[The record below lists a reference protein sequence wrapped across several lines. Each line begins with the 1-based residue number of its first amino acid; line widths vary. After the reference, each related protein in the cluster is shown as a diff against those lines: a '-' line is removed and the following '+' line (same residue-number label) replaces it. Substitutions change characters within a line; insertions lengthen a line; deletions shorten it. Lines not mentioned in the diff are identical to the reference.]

1 MKIKS
6 IVALMVSLVL
16 LSGVA
21 QAQDFSFRFGFQLL
35 TIPSVQLSNELDFG
49 DFGLGSRFTAGTW
62 FGLITRV
69 SLDSYGF
76 VPIAENWQVYFGA
89 GLSSGVVLF
98 NGVLNDIHGLVGIRL
113 KQGLF
118 VEFVPRL
125 FFANCYQQ
133 SINCVGNPN
142 DPKLIG
148 WGIDFGFGFS
158 WRL

>member
-6 IVALMVSLVL
+6 IVALMVSLML
-16 LSGVA
+16 WSGVA

-35 TIPSVQLSNELDFG
+35 SIPSVQLSSELNFG

-62 FGLITRV
+62 FGFLTRV
-69 SLDSYGF
+69 SLDGYGF
-76 VPIAENWQVYFGA
+76 VPISENWQVYFGA

-98 NGVLNDIHGLVGIRL
+98 GGVLNDIHGLVGIRL
-113 KQGLF
+113 RQGFF

-125 FFANCYQQ
+125 FLATCYQQ
-133 SINCVGNPN
+133 GINCVGNPN
-142 DPKLIG
+142 DPKAIG
-148 WGIDFGFGFS
+148 WGIDIGLGFS